1 MENFGNKLEQMKELA
16 IDVGGKDFIAEITA
30 LQIKFQT
37 EKLYIVVVGLF
48 KKGKSSLINAILKKE
63 ILPVGVTPLTAI
75 VTLLEFTS
83 GEPFVEVLF
92 KDGRCEIKGP
102 GDIPSFVSEDE
113 NPDNQKQVDLV
124 RIYGNTPLLKLVSLV
139 DTPGL
144 GSAFEHNTNATL
156 QFVPKIDAAIVVLS
170 ADMPISK
177 IEIEFLENLKDIV
190 PKLILALNKID
201 LVKEEDLKKII
212 AHDLKVVSKIIHK
225 SPEEFKLFLVSACQ
239 QKPGISGAGVAAL
252 TNYIENISKNE
263 KSRLIEQ
270 SSKRQFNAL
279 FSQLEV
285 LLRLKQDT
293 LSMPVKE
300 LEQKQRVLS
309 QSISL
314 MQEQKGEFQSIITTK
329 VNLLQEQI
337 HNEVNKE
344 MQIIREIVN
353 SKIEEIKSIILEGN
367 ALENIQS
374 SLNDFILARF
384 ELVKKALENAT
395 KDQFKALLQQYSSRS
410 QSFLNELAGHL
421 SALMGISFD
430 IVASK
435 FDLTT
440 YTSFYLTLDSGTSP
454 VNQSKSLINLLLPHS
469 IRRQK
474 LSRKLKNHYGEIIV
488 RNASSIIYDLQY
500 KIQESFRKFNY
511 DLNNRTKELLESIEK
526 IIADTI
532 EGKNKAAYLIDD
544 EMSEVKQKIETLE
557 RLKFSG
563 GVAS

>member
-1 MENFGNKLEQMKELA
+1 MENLGNKLEQMKELA
-16 IDVGGKDFIAEITA
+16 IDIAGKDFIAEITA
-30 LQIKFQT
+30 LQIKIQT

-75 VTLLEFTS
+75 VTLLEYTS

-92 KDGRCEIKGP
+92 KDGRSEIKSP
-102 GDIPSFVSEDE
+102 GDISSFVSEDE

-124 RIYGNTPLLKLVSLV
+124 RICDNTPLLKLVSLV

-156 QFVPKIDAAIVVLS
+156 QFVPKIDAAIVVLG
-170 ADMPISK
+170 ADLPISK
-177 IEIEFLENLKDIV
+177 IEMEFLENLKDIV

-225 SPEEFKLFLVSACQ
+225 GPEELKLFLVSACQ
-239 QKPGISGAGVAAL
+239 PNPDISGAGVEAL
-252 TNYIENISKNE
+252 TNYIENISRNE

-270 SSKRQFNAL
+270 SSSRQFNAL

-300 LEQKQRVLS
+300 LEQKKRALG

-344 MQIIREIVN
+344 MQTIRETVN
-353 SKIEEIKSIILEGN
+353 KKIEETKSIILEGDE
-367 ALENIQS
+367 LEDIQS
-374 SLNDFILARF
+374 FLNDFILVRL
-384 ELVKKALENAT
+384 ELVKKVLENAT

-435 FDLTT
+435 FDLDT

-454 VNQSKSLINLLLPHS
+454 VNQPKSLANLLLPQS

-526 IIADTI
+526 IIA
-532 EGKNKAAYLIDD
+532 
-544 EMSEVKQKIETLE
+544 
-557 RLKFSG
+557 
-563 GVAS
+563 

>member
-1 MENFGNKLEQMKELA
+1 MKELA
-16 IDVGGKDFIAEITA
+16 TGIAGKDFITEITA
-30 LQIKFQT
+30 LQIKIQT

-48 KKGKSSLINAILKKE
+48 KKGKSSLINTILKKE

-92 KDGRCEIKGP
+92 KDGRSEIKSP
-102 GDIPSFVSEDE
+102 GDISSFVSEDE

-124 RIYGNTPLLKLVSLV
+124 RIYDNTPLLKLVSLV

-170 ADMPISK
+170 ADLPISK
-177 IEIEFLENLKDIV
+177 IEMEFLENLKNTV

-201 LVKEEDLKKII
+201 LVKEEDLNKII

-225 SPEEFKLFLVSACQ
+225 SPEELKLFLVSACQ
-239 QKPGISGAGVAAL
+239 PNTDVTGTGVEAL
-252 TNYIENISKNE
+252 TNYIENISRNE

-270 SSKRQFNAL
+270 SSTRQFNAL
-279 FSQLEV
+279 YSQLEM
-285 LLRLKQDT
+285 LLRFKQDT

-300 LEQKQRVLS
+300 LEQKQRALG

-314 MQEQKGEFQSIITTK
+314 MQEQKGEFQSIIATK

-344 MQIIREIVN
+344 MQTIRETVN
-353 SKIEEIKSIILEGN
+353 KKIEESKPVILEGN
-367 ALENIQS
+367 ELVNIQS
-374 SLNDFILARF
+374 FLNDFILVKF
-384 ELVKKALENAT
+384 ELVKNVLENAT

-430 IVASK
+430 IIASK
-435 FDLTT
+435 FDLTA
-440 YTSFYLTLDSGTSP
+440 YTSFYLTLDSGISQ
-454 VNQSKSLINLLLPHS
+454 VNHSKSLGNLLLPHS
-469 IRRQK
+469 IRRQR
-474 LSRKLKNHYGEIIV
+474 LSRKLKTHYSEIII
-488 RNASSIIYDLQY
+488 RNASSIVYDLQY
-500 KIQESFRKFNY
+500 KIQESFRMFNY
-511 DLNNRTKELLESIEK
+511 DLNNRTKELLESIEN
-526 IIADTI
+526 IIAATI
-532 EGKNKAAYLIDD
+532 QAKNKAAYLIDD
-544 EMSEVKQKIETLE
+544 EMSEVKKKVETLE

-563 GVAS
+563 EPAT